1 MNKTEIKESLQLI
14 AQRTPPGDRWTLEGE
29 TEIRKSITDALE
41 AYYQKATSKPL
52 AYRLEPIQGNLFAI
66 RTSEVEIPV
75 EQPKQYSIYGD
86 YEL

>member
-1 MNKTEIKESLQLI
+1 
-14 AQRTPPGDRWTLEGE
+14 LEGE
-29 TEIRKSITDALE
+29 TEIKKSITDALE

-52 AYRLEPIQGNLFAI
+52 AYRLEPIQGKLYAI
-66 RTSEVEIPV
+66 NNTEVEIPV

>member
-1 MNKTEIKESLQLI
+1 MKTEQIENLQLI

>member
-1 MNKTEIKESLQLI
+1 MKTHQIENVQLI

-41 AYYQKATSKPL
+41 AYYQKATAKPL
-52 AYRLEPIQGNLFAI
+52 AYRLEPIQGKLFAI

-86 YEL
+86 YEI

>member
-1 MNKTEIKESLQLI
+1 MI

-41 AYYQKATSKPL
+41 AYYQKASNKPI
-52 AYRLEPIQGNLFAI
+52 AYRLEPLQGKLFAI
-66 RTSEVEIPV
+66 RTSEVEIP
-75 EQPKQYSIYGD
+75 EEKPKQYSIYGD